1 MALTNEYIIQ
11 RLKEKFGEDLF
22 TFQESYGML
31 ELVAPKEM
39 NLKVL
44 NFLYDDAQL
53 QFRFLTDLTGVHF
66 PNRTG
71 EELAVVYHLH
81 NLQSNCRIRFK
92 VHASVNQPEVL
103 RLLVYSPLLI
113 GWKERPMTF
122 LEFNLWDIQ
131 I

>member
-22 TFQESYGML
+22 TFQESYGLL

-53 QFRFLTDLTGVHF
+53 QFRFL
-66 PNRTG
+66 
-71 EELAVVYHLH
+71 
-81 NLQSNCRIRFK
+81 
-92 VHASVNQPEVL
+92 
-103 RLLVYSPLLI
+103 
-113 GWKERPMTF
+113 
-122 LEFNLWDIQ
+122 
-131 I
+131 